1 MDLIELL
8 GVTLDRVVVLLLSN
22 EEVPSSDKFRSLNIA
37 DVLHRHL
44 LSHHDVSVFTVKP
57 ETAFQTSGS

>member
-8 GVTLDRVVVLLLSN
+8 GVTLDRVVILLLSN
-22 EEVPSSDKFRSLNIA
+22 EEVPSSDKFRSLNVT

-44 LSHHDVSVFTVKP
+44 LSHHLQLGCPKNEFSK
-57 ETAFQTSGS
+57 